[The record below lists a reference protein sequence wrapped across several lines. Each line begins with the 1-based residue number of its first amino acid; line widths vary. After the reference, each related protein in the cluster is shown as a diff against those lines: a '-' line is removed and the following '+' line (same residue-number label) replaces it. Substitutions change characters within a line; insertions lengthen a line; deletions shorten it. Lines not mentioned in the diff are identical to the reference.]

1 MALAWNLRE
10 PALACALIG
19 ASRPQQVI
27 DNVRALDHLDF
38 SDEELAQIEQILGE
52 QTPIDWSTR

>member
-10 PALACALIG
+10 PTLACALIG

-52 QTPIDWSTR
+52 QTPIDWSAR

>member
-1 MALAWNLRE
+1 
-10 PALACALIG
+10 
-19 ASRPQQVI
+19 VI

-52 QTPIDWSTR
+52 QTPIDWSAR